1 MSFFFGTILEKQV
14 LLASDRMY
22 YYGDEV
28 IIGHSKIHKINKF
41 TFLTFGG
48 DIFVGNEIF
57 KIIRD
62 LCPGPISP
70 FQLEGSLGRCISKQA
85 LSFWTERVLGN
96 SEIVT
101 FHKERDLPLVS
112 NILFGGLDLGDHPFL
127 VSLFDGGNFKIQVYT
142 RPAVSFISANS
153 PDVRPNGPEVTEE
166 VRKKIR
172 EFLKV
177 AMGKSEKEQQELG
190 KEMLPGVLEYVSQ
203 HDKFVSSAGDLIFIH
218 GGGSELFTFGVG
230 RWRGVMERISLYLQ
244 SISERLEERKRLDWE
259 KWQRR
264 KKELTEQR
272 KKPQERWQAGI
283 DRLFNRFFRV

>member
-28 IIGHSKIHKINKF
+28 IIGHSKIHKINKS

-48 DIFVGNEIF
+48 DSFAGDEIF

-62 LCPGPISP
+62 LCPGPIKLWE
-70 FQLEGSLGRCISKQA
+70 LEGSLRRCISKQA

-101 FHKERDLPLVS
+101 FHKERDLPLAS

-127 VSLFDGGNFKIQVYT
+127 ASLFDGGSFEIQVYT

-177 AMGKSEKEQQELG
+177 AMGESEKRQRELA
-190 KEMLPGVLEYVSQ
+190 KQMLPGIIGYVSQ

-218 GGGSELFTFGVG
+218 GGGSELFTFGMG
-230 RWRGVMERISLYLQ
+230 RWRRMMEKISLYRQ
-244 SISERLEERKRLDWE
+244 SIYEWVERQKRLNRE
-259 KWQRR
+259 KWQYR
-264 KKELTEQR
+264 KEDLAEQR
-272 KKPQERWQAGI
+272 KKRQERWQAGV
-283 DRLFNRFFRV
+283 DRLFNRFFGV